1 MVLRFENAA
10 IRQAVADVQSAHGEL
25 IEARAD
31 ADRRVSS
38 LLGAGWTGAAA
49 DTFAEAW
56 SDWLAGAE
64 QVESGLEAMGQILDA
79 VHRDLV
85 AQDDSSQAALDQIS
99 ARIVERLS

>member
-10 IRQAVADVQSAHGEL
+10 MRTAVADVQSAHREL

-38 LLGAGWTGAAA
+38 LLGAGWAGAAA
-49 DTFAEAW
+49 DAFADAW
-56 SDWLAGAE
+56 SDWLIGAE
-64 QVESGLEAMGQILDA
+64 QVETGLESMGQLLDA

-85 AQDDSSQAALDQIS
+85 AQDDASQAALDQVS